1 MTHKTHWRKFIETNY
16 LGGFDLADGKGGFK
30 EITATINRVQK
41 ETVKNQQ
48 GKDEDVLTLHFD
60 GLKPMILN
68 VTNSKTMAKLTGSA
82 YVEDWVGRSIIIGTE
97 KVKAFGDTHDA
108 LRIRNRLPVSTVS
121 AGKCTDCQGD
131 IVAVGKV
138 TAEQVKKGTVKT
150 WGDPLCLDCA
160 QKRKEAK
167 DATNT
172 STETEQK

>member
-1 MTHKTHWRKFIETNY
+1 MTHKTHWRKFFETNY

-30 EITATINRVQK
+30 EITATIKRVQK
-41 ETVKNQQ
+41 ETVTNER
-48 GKDEDVLTLHFD
+48 GKEDKLVLHFD

-68 VTNSKTMAKLTGSA
+68 ATNSKTMKKLTGSE
-82 YVEDWVGRSIIIGTE
+82 YVEDWVGRTIIIGTE
-97 KVKAFGDTHDA
+97 NGTWFGENTDA

>member
-1 MTHKTHWRKFIETNY
+1 MSKTHWRKFIETNY
-16 LGGFDLADGKGGFK
+16 LGGFDLADGKGGFR
-30 EITATINRVQK
+30 EITATISRVQK

-108 LRIRNRLPVSTVS
+108 LRIRNRLPVSTKS
-121 AGKCTDCQGD
+121 AGKCADCQGD
-131 IVAVGKV
+131 IVAVGQV
-138 TAEQVKKGTVKT
+138 TAEQVKKGTEKT
-150 WGDPLCLDCA
+150 YGEPLCMDCA
-160 QKRKEAK
+160 QIRKES
-167 DATNT
+167 TNANQT
-172 STETEQK
+172 GTETN

>member
-16 LGGFDLADGKGGFK
+16 LGGFDLADGKGGFR

-41 ETVKNQQ
+41 ETVKNKK

-97 KVKAFGDTHDA
+97 NGTWFGENTDA

-121 AGKCTDCQGD
+121 AGKCKDCQGD
-131 IVAVGKV
+131 ILAVGKV

-160 QKRKEAK
+160 QKRKEAT

-172 STETEQK
+172 STETEQN